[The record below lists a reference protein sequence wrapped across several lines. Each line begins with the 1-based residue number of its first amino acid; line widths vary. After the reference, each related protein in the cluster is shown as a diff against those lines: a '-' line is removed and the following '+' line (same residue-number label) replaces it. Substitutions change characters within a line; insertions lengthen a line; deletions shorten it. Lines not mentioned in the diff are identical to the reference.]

1 MEKQIAGISYST
13 NKELLNVPLIHAY
26 LCNESYWSKGIPIEV
41 VEKAIENS
49 LCYGAYIIKDKGA
62 PGAYAQHGQVAF
74 ARVVTDYATFGYLA
88 DVFVLGDYRKQG
100 ISKHLMQ
107 FIMETT
113 EPFKL
118 RRFMLATLDAHSLYT
133 QYGFSELKHPE
144 RIMEISKPG
153 VYGDLGNAC
162 T

>member
-1 MEKQIAGISYST
+1 MEKEIAGITYST

-26 LCNESYWSKGIPIEV
+26 LCNESYWSKGIPLAV

-49 LCYGAYIIKDKGA
+49 LCYGAYSE
-62 PGAYAQHGQVAF
+62 HGQVAF

-113 EPFKL
+113 VPFKL

-153 VYGDLGNAC
+153 VYGDLGNEC